1 MIIRKWSETL
11 GFKKTPQTSMGF
23 ILDPTTIMGFLEDL
37 QKNTIF
43 FKGSPTL
50 QNGIKLGSHNQNV
63 TSKKETPPIIHSCNV
78 YLAFFFNKFPM
89 WEKSWLIYHISVLC
103 NLRQLFMVLFDQIH
117 MDSCPWV
124 PAKKR
129 EYNTPFSP
137 PSILIWG
144 LGPHFILQIYLYKVT
159 DYPSKGLDSLHKKLN
174 IFSST

>member
-1 MIIRKWSETL
+1 MVISMVVFICDIVVFYGCFHLLWYCCFLWLFPSIRIQL
-11 GFKKTPQTSMGF
+11 GF
-23 ILDPTTIMGFLEDL
+23 ILACAY
-37 QKNTIF
+37 
-43 FKGSPTL
+43 
-50 QNGIKLGSHNQNV
+50 SHY
-63 TSKKETPPIIHSCNV
+63 T
-78 YLAFFFNKFPM
+78 FNKFPM
-89 WEKSWLIYHISVLC
+89 WEKSWLIYHISILC

-137 PSILIWG
+137 PSIWIWG